1 MKALTDEWR
10 TEADDIGLSRD
21 RLIVKY
27 LPLVRYVLGKVC
39 IYLPQHLDEEDMVE
53 VGIIGLINAA
63 EKFDR
68 SRNVKFKTYAI
79 PRIRGAMLD
88 ELRARD
94 WIPRSAR
101 KKAQTL
107 DRAYNA
113 LHDRWDRDPTIDEMA
128 DELGVTT
135 KEVNKLLSDVS
146 FASLLSI
153 ETTQAGSD
161 DGDESAASIGDS
173 LANPDSVNPAD
184 AYERSEQKTLLVEAI
199 SALPEQER
207 LVITL
212 YYFED
217 LLLKEIG
224 EIMGISESRVSQLHS
239 KAVLALKAKMKRVLV
254 AAA

>member
-10 TEADDIGLSRD
+10 TENEIDNELDRD
-21 RLIVKY
+21 KLIVKY
-27 LPLVRYVLGKVC
+27 LPLVKYVLGKVS
-39 IYLPQHLDEEDMVE
+39 IYLPQHLDEEDLIE
-53 VGIIGLINAA
+53 AGIIGLIDAA

-68 SRNVKFKTYAI
+68 GRQVKFKTYAI
-79 PRIRGAMLD
+79 PRIRGAILD
-88 ELRARD
+88 ELRSQD

-101 KKAQTL
+101 KKAHML
-107 DRAYNA
+107 EDAYNV
-113 LHDRWDRDPTIDEMA
+113 LRDRWDRDPTIDEMA
-128 DELGVTT
+128 EELGVTP

-146 FASLLSI
+146 FASLLSL
-153 ETTQAGSD
+153 ETSQDDREEGSSTIGAGLTNPRAINP
-161 DGDESAASIGDS
+161 GDACE
-173 LANPDSVNPAD
+173 LAEEKRRLAD
-184 AYERSEQKTLLVEAI
+184 AIAS
-199 SALPEQER
+199 LPDQER

-239 KAVLALKAKMKRVLV
+239 KAIFMLRAKMKRAMV